1 MCTGRNRRC
10 SYNEYGGGLFYR
22 VVCGRIFPGSIVQ
35 CHRNDCY
42 EDWLSA
48 YQHCRFSC
56 GDSRGAS
63 DILTPVVTG
72 FLVGKLGVG
81 IAFPYAM
88 LMTVI
93 SIVGL

>member
-1 MCTGRNRRC
+1 MKNNIIISGVPRAGKSTI
-10 SYNEYGGGLFYR
+10 SHLLAKQYG
-22 VVCGRIFPGSIVQ
+22 
-35 CHRNDCY
+35 
-42 EDWLSA
+42 
-48 YQHCRFSC
+48 YQHISIA
-56 GDSRGAS
+56 GSLVATAGGAS

-93 SIVGL
+93 SIVGAVVLQMNTTEKEKV